1 MEALCSY
8 MHGNVSCVSHFGAAH
23 LLTSTAWFLHEGLLV
38 DMAWCNLVFQ
48 SYNASVIT
56 SPWKQRWVSSLSI
69 AQPVLLCMY
78 AIWVMFR
85 AVRSVVLVIICE
97 SIFGI
102 QSASFAPMPRTD
114 AKRSSSSTVW
124 RRSGV
129 SVTAI
134 GSTPHKRLW
143 IECWKFLS
151 VDTTELFSA
160 LVRWNNLR
168 CLDVYS
174 DHPRLQH
181 VR

>member
-8 MHGNVSCVSHFGAAH
+8 MHGKASCVSHFGAAH

-38 DMAWCNLVFQ
+38 EMVWCNLVFQ

-56 SPWKQRWVSSLSI
+56 SLWKQWWVSSLSI

-85 AVRSVVLVIICE
+85 AVRCVVLVSICE
-97 SIFGI
+97 IALGI
-102 QSASFAPMPRTD
+102 QSALSAPMPRTD
-114 AKRSSSSTVW
+114 AKRSPSSSVW
-124 RRSGV
+124 RRSGI

-134 GSTPHKRLW
+134 GFTLHKRLW

-151 VDTTELFSA
+151 VDTTMLFSA
-160 LVRWNNLR
+160 VVRWNNLR
-168 CLDVYS
+168 FLEMYS
-174 DHPRLQH
+174 DHTRLQH
-181 VR
+181 AK